1 MPKFVSNNSQINQ
14 NWKFLKNYSNSISNF
29 KLNINLYYKFSIKS
43 PSFQWYSLEKN
54 REFIP
59 SFTKK
64 YLTGLKFILMKKK
77 IAIIGAGIAGLT
89 LANLIKKNSN
99 NEFMLYEKQE
109 SLSLDEGYGIQLSTN
124 SIKILNKIGFDKIE
138 KEKIFHPSGVNF
150 YSIQNKKICHLDL
163 TQFNSKNV
171 KYTTLKR
178 STLIEFLKD
187 DIYTQH
193 LRFGKRI
200 KEVSEIKE
208 KVLIKFDDNTNDLV
222 DIVFAA
228 DVIFSNT
235 RSFFEKKNEPKFK
248 KAVAIRTILKSKS
261 ELNIDE
267 ESISLMLGKNC
278 HIVIYPLNKNKELNL
293 ICIAREK
300 NYNPD
305 NIKPLLDKVIIQNS
319 RLENIFKTDLKS
331 WPLYFTPKYFL
342 LQTKKFF
349 ILEMHLMVFYQHLAQ
364 GAGQS
369 IESAHELFNLIEEDK
384 EDIQNV
390 YFQER
395 LKRAK
400 LVRKRSNIN
409 FFAFHFSSSI

>member
-1 MPKFVSNNSQINQ
+1 
-14 NWKFLKNYSNSISNF
+14 
-29 KLNINLYYKFSIKS
+29 
-43 PSFQWYSLEKN
+43 
-54 REFIP
+54 
-59 SFTKK
+59 
-64 YLTGLKFILMKKK
+64 MKKK

-99 NEFMLYEKQE
+99 YEFMLYEKQE

-222 DIVFAA
+222 DIVVAA
-228 DVIFSNT
+228 DGIFSNT
-235 RSFFEKKNEPKFK
+235 RSFFEKKKNLLKFK

-305 NIKPLLDKVIIQNS
+305 NIKPLLDKVITQNS

-331 WPLYFTPKYFL
+331 WPLYFTPKIL
-342 LQTKKFF
+342 PSSNKK
-349 ILEMHLMVFYQHLAQ
+349 VFYIGDAFNGFLPTLAQ

-409 FFAFHFSSSI
+409 FFAFHFSSSILQGIRNFFMKLLIKRKSFISSYLGSVYKN

>member
-1 MPKFVSNNSQINQ
+1 
-14 NWKFLKNYSNSISNF
+14 
-29 KLNINLYYKFSIKS
+29 
-43 PSFQWYSLEKN
+43 
-54 REFIP
+54 
-59 SFTKK
+59 
-64 YLTGLKFILMKKK
+64 MKKK

-99 NEFMLYEKQE
+99 YEFMLYEKQE

-222 DIVFAA
+222 DIVVAA
-228 DVIFSNT
+228 DGIFSNT
-235 RSFFEKKNEPKFK
+235 RSFFEKKKNEPKFK

-300 NYNPD
+300 SYNPD

-319 RLENIFKTDLKS
+319 KLENIFKTDLKS
-331 WPLYFTPKYFL
+331 WPLYFTPKIL
-342 LQTKKFF
+342 PSSNKK
-349 ILEMHLMVFYQHLAQ
+349 VFYIGDAFNGFLPTLAQ

-409 FFAFHFSSSI
+409 FFAFHFSSSILQGIRNFFMKLLIKRKSFISSYLGSVYKN